1 MSADQPFSVV
11 KRVSAGWGTALSGD
25 RMAYPD
31 EVRRYPGG
39 VTPLHRTALAAAA
52 LIALITPAI
61 ATLGSAH
68 SAPRVLAGCNDTIDT
83 TDSFSMNCVPTVI
96 PDMSDQLTEAEVA
109 EPGWN
114 AIPGGAGG
122 GAHR

>member
-1 MSADQPFSVV
+1 MISIQ
-11 KRVSAGWGTALSGD
+11 RIALG
-25 RMAYPD
+25 AAAVALLVAPA
-31 EVRRYPGG
+31 
-39 VTPLHRTALAAAA
+39 VTSESPAPHALAQ
-52 LIALITPAI
+52 
-61 ATLGSAH
+61 
-68 SAPRVLAGCNDTIDT
+68 CNDVVDT

-114 AIPGGAGG
+114 AVPGGPGG